1 VRPLLKLNLSLLL
14 KSSGL
19 RVLNLYR
26 RLLNYVKPYRVR
38 FGWVIVAMMISAAT
52 EPLIPALLKPLLDEG
67 FVAKDPAII
76 QSLPIWLILLATL
89 RGLSTFASQVG
100 LTWVATRVVF
110 DLRRD
115 MFARLLTLP
124 TARFDSASA
133 GALLSKVTYDANRV
147 MLSTTEAII
156 VIVRDSLAVVGL
168 LLWMFYLNWQL
179 SLILFSIVPFIV
191 LVVKYSGKKMRRG
204 NLLQQENMGQM
215 TRILEE
221 AISGHKLVKIFGGQN
236 YENNRFKK
244 ASNGVRFWEVRLKTI
259 SNLSMFAA
267 EILIAVILAL
277 IIYIATSQ
285 SGHEQV
291 SVGGFISL
299 FAAMGMLFS
308 PIKRLTKVN
317 EQIQQGLAAAQTVFE
332 LIDEIPEKEHLSIEH
347 QKIIGNIEFRD
358 LSFGYYQNQQV
369 LSNISLKINA
379 GETIGL
385 VGISGSGKT
394 TLTHLLAYFYPVEQG
409 QIFLDNV
416 DINDISLNVLRDH
429 LALVSQEIILFND
442 TIAANIAYGSM
453 INASRKEI
461 EKAAE
466 SAFAMEFIK
475 QMPEG
480 LETMIGERGVKLSGG
495 QRQRLA
501 IARALLKN
509 APILIFDEATSA
521 LDSHAEQQVQMA
533 LENLRKNRTTLIIA
547 HRLSTIEKADRIV
560 VLEKGRIAEMG
571 THQMLLENN
580 GVYARLYQTQTIN
593 H

>member
-1 VRPLLKLNLSLLL
+1 MNSNFSLY
-14 KSSGL
+14 
-19 RVLNLYR
+19 N
-26 RLLNYVKPYRVR
+26 RLLRYVKPYRWA
-38 FGWVIVAMMISAAT
+38 FGGVIVAMIVSAAT

-76 QSLPIWLILLATL
+76 KSLPLWLILLATI

-115 MFARLLTLP
+115 MFGRLLNLP
-124 TARFDSASA
+124 TARFDNASA
-133 GALLSKVTYDANRV
+133 GALLSKVTFDANRV
-147 MLSTTEAII
+147 MLATTEAII
-156 VIVRDSLAVVGL
+156 IIVRDSLAVLGL

-204 NLLQQENMGQM
+204 NLEQQDNMGQL

-221 AISGHKLVKIFGGQN
+221 AISGHKLVKIFGGQD

-259 SNLSMFAA
+259 SHLSMFAA
-267 EILIAVILAL
+267 EILIALVLAL

-285 SGHEQV
+285 ANHDQV
-291 SVGGFISL
+291 SVGSFISL

-332 LIDEIPEKEHLSIEH
+332 LIDEIPEREHLSIEH

-571 THQMLLENN
+571 THQMLLEKN

>member
-1 VRPLLKLNLSLLL
+1 MNSNFSLY
-14 KSSGL
+14 
-19 RVLNLYR
+19 N
-26 RLLNYVKPYRVR
+26 RLLRYVKPYRWA
-38 FGWVIVAMMISAAT
+38 FGGVIVAMIVSAAT

-76 QSLPIWLILLATL
+76 KSLPLWLILLATI

-100 LTWVATRVVF
+100 LTWVASRVVF
-110 DLRRD
+110 DLRGE
-115 MFARLLTLP
+115 MFARLLSLP
-124 TARFDSASA
+124 TARFDNASA
-133 GALLSKVTYDANRV
+133 GALLSKVTFDANRV
-147 MLSTTEAII
+147 MLATTEAII
-156 VIVRDSLAVVGL
+156 IIVRDSLAVLGL

-204 NLLQQENMGQM
+204 NLEQQDNMGQL

-221 AISGHKLVKIFGGQN
+221 AISGHKLVKIFGGQD
-236 YENNRFKK
+236 YENNRFQK

-259 SNLSMFAA
+259 SHLSMFAA
-267 EILIAVILAL
+267 EILIALVLAL

-285 SGHEQV
+285 ANHDQV
-291 SVGGFISL
+291 SVGSFISL

-332 LIDEIPEKEHLSIEH
+332 LIDEIPEKEHLLLASSPTL
-347 QKIIGNIEFRD
+347 KGNIEFRD
-358 LSFGYYQNQQV
+358 LNFGYSQDKKI
-369 LSNISLKINA
+369 LSNIDLKINA

-394 TLTHLLAYFYPVEQG
+394 TLTNLLACFYPIENN
-409 QIFLDNV
+409 QIFIDQF
-416 DINDISLNVLRDH
+416 DINDIALKTLRSH
-429 LALVSQEIILFND
+429 LALVSQEIVLFND

-453 INASRKEI
+453 SNASKEDI

-466 SAFAMEFIK
+466 AAFAMEFIK
-475 QMPEG
+475 QMPDG
-480 LETMIGERGVKLSGG
+480 LNTMIGERGVKLSGG

-560 VLEKGRIAEMG
+560 VLEQGQIAEIG
-571 THQMLLENN
+571 THQMLLEQN
-580 GVYARLYQTQTIN
+580 GVYSRLYQAQVN
-593 H
+593 SVS

>member
-1 VRPLLKLNLSLLL
+1 LKIRIPLYS
-14 KSSGL
+14 
-19 RVLNLYR
+19 
-26 RLLNYVKPYRVR
+26 RLLRYVKPYRWA
-38 FGWVIVAMMISAAT
+38 FGGVIVAMIVSAAT

-76 QSLPIWLILLATL
+76 KSLPLWLILLAMI

-100 LTWVATRVVF
+100 LTWVASRVVF
-110 DLRRD
+110 DLRGE
-115 MFARLLTLP
+115 MFGRLLNLP
-124 TARFDSASA
+124 TTRFDNASA
-133 GALLSKVTYDANRV
+133 GALLSKVTFDANRV
-147 MLSTTEAII
+147 MLATTEAVII
-156 VIVRDSLAVVGL
+156 IVRDSLAVLGL

-191 LVVKYSGKKMRRG
+191 LVVKYSGKKMRHG
-204 NLLQQENMGQM
+204 NLEQQDKMGQM

-221 AISGHKLVKIFGGQN
+221 AISGHKLVKIFGGQD

-244 ASNGVRFWEVRLKTI
+244 VSNGVRFWEVRLKMI
-259 SNLSMFAA
+259 SHLSMFAA
-267 EILIAVILAL
+267 EILIALVLAL

-285 SGHEQV
+285 AGHEQV

-332 LIDEIPEKEHLSIEH
+332 LIDEIPEREHSFLASSPILT
-347 QKIIGNIEFRD
+347 GNIEFKD
-358 LSFGYYQNQQV
+358 LSFSYSNDKKI
-369 LSNISLKINA
+369 LSNIVLKINA

-394 TLTHLLAYFYPVEQG
+394 TLTNLLACFYPIENN
-409 QIFLDNV
+409 QIFIDQY
-416 DINDISLNVLRDH
+416 DINEISLKTLRSH
-429 LALVSQEIILFND
+429 LALVSQEIVLFND

-453 INASRKEI
+453 SNASKEDI

-466 SAFAMEFIK
+466 AAFAMEFIK
-475 QMPEG
+475 QMPDG
-480 LETMIGERGVKLSGG
+480 LNTMIGERGVKLSGG

-560 VLEKGRIAEMG
+560 VLEQGHIAEIG
-571 THQMLLENN
+571 THQMLLEKN
-580 GVYARLYQTQTIN
+580 GVYSRLYQVQIN
-593 H
+593 SVS

>member
-358 LSFGYYQNQQV
+358 LSFGYYQEQQV
-369 LSNISLKINA
+369 LSNIDLKINA

-571 THQMLLENN
+571 THQMLLEKN

>member
-1 VRPLLKLNLSLLL
+1 LNSNFSLY
-14 KSSGL
+14 
-19 RVLNLYR
+19 N
-26 RLLNYVKPYRVR
+26 RLLRYVKPYRWA
-38 FGWVIVAMMISAAT
+38 FGGVIVAMIVSAAT

-76 QSLPIWLILLATL
+76 KSLPLWLILLATI

-115 MFARLLTLP
+115 MFGRLLNLP
-124 TARFDSASA
+124 TARFDNASA
-133 GALLSKVTYDANRV
+133 GALLSKVTFDANRV
-147 MLSTTEAII
+147 MLATTEAII
-156 VIVRDSLAVVGL
+156 IIVRDSLAVLGL

-204 NLLQQENMGQM
+204 NLEQQDNMGQL

-221 AISGHKLVKIFGGQN
+221 AISGHKLVKIFGGQD

-259 SNLSMFAA
+259 SHLSMFAA
-267 EILIAVILAL
+267 EILIALVLAL

-285 SGHEQV
+285 ANHDQV
-291 SVGGFISL
+291 SVGSFISL

-332 LIDEIPEKEHLSIEH
+332 LIDEIPEREHLSIKH
-347 QKIIGNIEFRD
+347 QKIIGNLEFRN
-358 LSFGYYQNQQV
+358 LNFGYSQDKKI
-369 LSNISLKINA
+369 LSNIDLKIKA

-394 TLTHLLAYFYPVEQG
+394 TLTNLLACFYPIDNN
-409 QIFLDNV
+409 QIFIDQF
-416 DINDISLNVLRDH
+416 DINEIDLKTLRSH
-429 LALVSQEIILFND
+429 LALVSQEIVLFND

-453 INASRKEI
+453 SNASKEDI

-466 SAFAMEFIK
+466 AAFAMEFIK
-475 QMPEG
+475 QMPDG

-560 VLEKGRIAEMG
+560 VLEQGQIAEIG
-571 THQMLLENN
+571 THQMLLEQN
-580 GVYARLYQTQTIN
+580 GVYSRLYQAQVN
-593 H
+593 SLS

>member
-1 VRPLLKLNLSLLL
+1 
-14 KSSGL
+14 
-19 RVLNLYR
+19 VL
-26 RLLNYVKPYRVR
+26 
-38 FGWVIVAMMISAAT
+38 
-52 EPLIPALLKPLLDEG
+52 
-67 FVAKDPAII
+67 
-76 QSLPIWLILLATL
+76 
-89 RGLSTFASQVG
+89 
-100 LTWVATRVVF
+100 
-110 DLRRD
+110 
-115 MFARLLTLP
+115 
-124 TARFDSASA
+124 
-133 GALLSKVTYDANRV
+133 
-147 MLSTTEAII
+147 
-156 VIVRDSLAVVGL
+156 GL

-204 NLLQQENMGQM
+204 NLEQQDNMGQL

-221 AISGHKLVKIFGGQN
+221 AISGHKLVKIFGGQD

-244 ASNGVRFWEVRLKTI
+244 ASNDVRFWEVRLKTI
-259 SNLSMFAA
+259 SHLSMFAA
-267 EILIAVILAL
+267 EILIALVLAL

-285 SGHEQV
+285 ANHDQV
-291 SVGGFISL
+291 SVGSFISL

-332 LIDEIPEKEHLSIEH
+332 LIDEIPEREHLSIKH
-347 QKIIGNIEFRD
+347 QKIIGNLEFRN
-358 LSFGYYQNQQV
+358 LNFGYSQDKKI
-369 LSNISLKINA
+369 LSNIDLKIKA

-394 TLTHLLAYFYPVEQG
+394 TLTNLLACFYPIENN
-409 QIFLDNV
+409 QIFIDQF
-416 DINDISLNVLRDH
+416 DINDIDLKTLRSH
-429 LALVSQEIILFND
+429 LALVSQEIVLFND

-453 INASRKEI
+453 SNASREDI

-466 SAFAMEFIK
+466 AAFAMEFIK
-475 QMPEG
+475 QMPDG
-480 LETMIGERGVKLSGG
+480 LNTMIGERGVKLSGG

-560 VLEKGRIAEMG
+560 VLEQGQIAEIG
-571 THQMLLENN
+571 THQMLLEQN
-580 GVYARLYQTQTIN
+580 GVYSRLYQAQVN
-593 H
+593 SLS

>member
-1 VRPLLKLNLSLLL
+1 LNSNFSLY
-14 KSSGL
+14 
-19 RVLNLYR
+19 N
-26 RLLNYVKPYRVR
+26 RLLRYVKPYRWA
-38 FGWVIVAMMISAAT
+38 FGGVIVAMILSAAT

-67 FVAKDPAII
+67 FVAKDPEII
-76 QSLPIWLILLATL
+76 KSLPLWLILLATI

-100 LTWVATRVVF
+100 LTWVASRVVF
-110 DLRRD
+110 DLRNE
-115 MFARLLTLP
+115 MFDRLLKLP
-124 TARFDSASA
+124 TARFDNASA

-147 MLSTTEAII
+147 MLATTDAII
-156 VIVRDSLAVVGL
+156 VIVRDSLAVLGL

-179 SLILFSIVPFIV
+179 SLILFSIVPFII
-191 LVVKYSGKKMRRG
+191 LVVKYSGKKMRHG
-204 NLLQQENMGQM
+204 NLEQQDNMGQL

-221 AISGHKLVKIFGGQN
+221 AISGHKLVKIFGGQD

-259 SNLSMFAA
+259 SHLSMFAA
-267 EILIAVILAL
+267 EILIALVLAL

-285 SGHEQV
+285 ANHDQV
-291 SVGGFISL
+291 SVGSFISL

-317 EQIQQGLAAAQTVFE
+317 EQVQQGLAAAQTVFQ
-332 LIDEIPEKEHLSIEH
+332 LIDEIPEKEHLLLASSPTL
-347 QKIIGNIEFRD
+347 KGNLEFRD
-358 LSFGYYQNQQV
+358 LNFGYSNDKKI
-369 LSNISLKINA
+369 LSNIDLKINA

-394 TLTHLLAYFYPVEQG
+394 TLTNLLACFYPIDNN
-409 QIFLDNV
+409 QIFIDQF
-416 DINDISLNVLRDH
+416 DINEIDLKTLRSH
-429 LALVSQEIILFND
+429 LALVSQEIVLFND

-453 INASRKEI
+453 INASREDI

-466 SAFAMEFIK
+466 AAFAMEFIK
-475 QMPEG
+475 QMPDG

-560 VLEKGRIAEMG
+560 VLEQGQIAEIG
-571 THQMLLENN
+571 THQMLLEQN
-580 GVYARLYQTQTIN
+580 GVYSRLYQAQVNKIMLE
-593 H
+593 

>member
-1 VRPLLKLNLSLLL
+1 LNSNFSLY
-14 KSSGL
+14 
-19 RVLNLYR
+19 N
-26 RLLNYVKPYRVR
+26 RLLRYVKPYRWA
-38 FGWVIVAMMISAAT
+38 FGGVIVAMILSAAT

-76 QSLPIWLILLATL
+76 KSLPLWLILLATI

-100 LTWVATRVVF
+100 LTWVASRVVF
-110 DLRRD
+110 DLRGE
-115 MFARLLTLP
+115 MFNRLLTLP
-124 TARFDSASA
+124 TARFDNASA
-133 GALLSKVTYDANRV
+133 GALLSKVTFDANRV
-147 MLSTTEAII
+147 MLATTEAII
-156 VIVRDSLAVVGL
+156 IIVRDSLAVLGL

-204 NLLQQENMGQM
+204 NLEQQDNMGQM

-221 AISGHKLVKIFGGQN
+221 AISGHKLVKIFGGQD

-259 SNLSMFAA
+259 SHLSMFAA
-267 EILIAVILAL
+267 EILIALVLAV

-285 SGHEQV
+285 AGHEQV

-332 LIDEIPEKEHLSIEH
+332 LIDEIPEREHSFLASSPILT
-347 QKIIGNIEFRD
+347 GNIEFRNLNFSYSSD
-358 LSFGYYQNQQV
+358 KKI
-369 LSNISLKINA
+369 LSNIDLKIKA

-394 TLTHLLAYFYPVEQG
+394 TLTNLLACFYPIENN
-409 QIFLDNV
+409 QIFIDQF
-416 DINDISLNVLRDH
+416 DINEISLKTLREH
-429 LALVSQEIILFND
+429 LALVSQEIVLFND

-453 INASRKEI
+453 SNASKEDI

-466 SAFAMEFIK
+466 AAFAMEFIK
-475 QMPEG
+475 QMPDG
-480 LETMIGERGVKLSGG
+480 LNTMIGERGVKLSGG

-521 LDSHAEQQVQMA
+521 LDSHAEQQVQLA

-560 VLEKGRIAEMG
+560 VLEQGRIAEIG

-580 GVYARLYQTQTIN
+580 GVYSRLYQVQIN
-593 H
+593 SVS

>member
-1 VRPLLKLNLSLLL
+1 MNSNFSLY
-14 KSSGL
+14 
-19 RVLNLYR
+19 N
-26 RLLNYVKPYRVR
+26 RLLRYVKPYRWA
-38 FGWVIVAMMISAAT
+38 FGGVIVAMIVSAAT

-76 QSLPIWLILLATL
+76 KSLPLWLILLATI

-100 LTWVATRVVF
+100 LTWVASRVVF
-110 DLRRD
+110 DLRGE
-115 MFARLLTLP
+115 MFARLLSLP
-124 TARFDSASA
+124 TARFDNASA
-133 GALLSKVTYDANRV
+133 GALLSKVTFDANRV
-147 MLSTTEAII
+147 MLATTEAII
-156 VIVRDSLAVVGL
+156 IIVRDSLAVLGL

-204 NLLQQENMGQM
+204 NLEQQDNMGQL

-221 AISGHKLVKIFGGQN
+221 AISGHKLVKIFGGQD
-236 YENNRFKK
+236 YENNRFQK

-259 SNLSMFAA
+259 SHLSMFAA
-267 EILIAVILAL
+267 EILIALVLAL

-285 SGHEQV
+285 ANHDQV
-291 SVGGFISL
+291 SVGSFISL

-332 LIDEIPEKEHLSIEH
+332 LIDEIPEKEHLLLASSPTL
-347 QKIIGNIEFRD
+347 KGNIEFRD
-358 LSFGYYQNQQV
+358 LNFGYSQDKKI
-369 LSNISLKINA
+369 LSNIDLKINA

-394 TLTHLLAYFYPVEQG
+394 TLTNLLACFYPIENN
-409 QIFLDNV
+409 QIFIDQFDVNEIALKT
-416 DINDISLNVLRDH
+416 LRSH
-429 LALVSQEIILFND
+429 LALVSQEIVLFND

-453 INASRKEI
+453 SNASKEDI

-466 SAFAMEFIK
+466 AAFAMEFIK
-475 QMPEG
+475 QMPDG
-480 LETMIGERGVKLSGG
+480 LNTMIGERGVKLSGG

-560 VLEKGRIAEMG
+560 VLEQGQIAEIG
-571 THQMLLENN
+571 THQMLLEQN
-580 GVYARLYQTQTIN
+580 GVYSRLYQAQVN
-593 H
+593 SVS

>member
-1 VRPLLKLNLSLLL
+1 MNSNFSLY
-14 KSSGL
+14 
-19 RVLNLYR
+19 N
-26 RLLNYVKPYRVR
+26 RLLRYVKPYRWA
-38 FGWVIVAMMISAAT
+38 FGGVIVAMIVSAAT

-76 QSLPIWLILLATL
+76 KSLPLWLILLATI

-100 LTWVATRVVF
+100 LTWVASRVVF
-110 DLRRD
+110 DLRNE
-115 MFARLLTLP
+115 MFNRLLTLP
-124 TARFDSASA
+124 TARFDNASA
-133 GALLSKVTYDANRV
+133 GALLSKVTFDANRV
-147 MLSTTEAII
+147 MLATTEAII
-156 VIVRDSLAVVGL
+156 IIVRDSLAVLGL

-204 NLLQQENMGQM
+204 NLEQQDNMGQL

-221 AISGHKLVKIFGGQN
+221 AISGHKLVKIFGGQD

-259 SNLSMFAA
+259 SHLSMFAA
-267 EILIAVILAL
+267 EILIALVLAL

-285 SGHEQV
+285 ANHDQV
-291 SVGGFISL
+291 SVGSFISL

-332 LIDEIPEKEHLSIEH
+332 LIDEIPEREHLSIEH
-347 QKIIGNIEFRD
+347 QKIIGNLEFRD
-358 LSFGYYQNQQV
+358 LTFGYSQDKKI
-369 LSNISLKINA
+369 LSNIDLKIKA

-385 VGISGSGKT
+385 VGVSGSGKT
-394 TLTHLLAYFYPVEQG
+394 TLTNLLACFYPIDNN
-409 QIFLDNV
+409 QIFIDQFDVNEIALKT
-416 DINDISLNVLRDH
+416 LRSH
-429 LALVSQEIILFND
+429 LALVSQEIVLFND

-453 INASRKEI
+453 SNASREDI

-466 SAFAMEFIK
+466 AAFAMEFIK

-560 VLEKGRIAEMG
+560 VLEQGQIAEIG
-571 THQMLLENN
+571 THQMLLEQN
-580 GVYARLYQTQTIN
+580 GVYSRLYQAQVN
-593 H
+593 SLS

>member
-1 VRPLLKLNLSLLL
+1 LNSNFSLY
-14 KSSGL
+14 
-19 RVLNLYR
+19 N
-26 RLLNYVKPYRVR
+26 RLLRYVKPYRWA
-38 FGWVIVAMMISAAT
+38 FGGVIVAMIVSAAT

-76 QSLPIWLILLATL
+76 KSLPLWLILLATI

-100 LTWVATRVVF
+100 LTWVASRVVF
-110 DLRRD
+110 DLRGE
-115 MFARLLTLP
+115 MFARLLSLP
-124 TARFDSASA
+124 TARFDNASA
-133 GALLSKVTYDANRV
+133 GALLSKVTFDANRV
-147 MLSTTEAII
+147 MLATTEAII
-156 VIVRDSLAVVGL
+156 IIVRDSLAVLGL

-204 NLLQQENMGQM
+204 NLEQQDNMGQL

-221 AISGHKLVKIFGGQN
+221 AISGHKLVKIFGGQD
-236 YENNRFKK
+236 YENNRFQK

-259 SNLSMFAA
+259 SHLSMFAA
-267 EILIAVILAL
+267 EILIALVLAL

-285 SGHEQV
+285 ANHDQV
-291 SVGGFISL
+291 SVGSFISL

-332 LIDEIPEKEHLSIEH
+332 LIDEIPEKEHLLLASSPTL
-347 QKIIGNIEFRD
+347 KGNIEFRD
-358 LSFGYYQNQQV
+358 LNFGYSQDKKI
-369 LSNISLKINA
+369 LSNIDLKINA

-394 TLTHLLAYFYPVEQG
+394 TLTNLLACFYPIENN
-409 QIFLDNV
+409 QIFIDQF
-416 DINDISLNVLRDH
+416 DINDIALKTLRSH
-429 LALVSQEIILFND
+429 LALVSQEIVLFND

-453 INASRKEI
+453 SNASKEDI

-466 SAFAMEFIK
+466 AAFAMEFIK
-475 QMPEG
+475 QMPDG
-480 LETMIGERGVKLSGG
+480 LNTMIGERGVKLSGG

-560 VLEKGRIAEMG
+560 VLEQGQIAEIG
-571 THQMLLENN
+571 THQMLLEQN
-580 GVYARLYQTQTIN
+580 GVYSRLYQAQVN
-593 H
+593 SVS

>member
-1 VRPLLKLNLSLLL
+1 LNSNFSLY
-14 KSSGL
+14 
-19 RVLNLYR
+19 N
-26 RLLNYVKPYRVR
+26 RLLRYVKPYRWA
-38 FGWVIVAMMISAAT
+38 FGGVIVAMIVSAAT

-76 QSLPIWLILLATL
+76 KSLPLWLILLATI

-115 MFARLLTLP
+115 MFGRLLNLP
-124 TARFDSASA
+124 TARFDNASA
-133 GALLSKVTYDANRV
+133 GALLSKVTFDANRV
-147 MLSTTEAII
+147 MLATTEAII
-156 VIVRDSLAVVGL
+156 IIVRDSLAVLGL

-204 NLLQQENMGQM
+204 NLEQQDNMGQL

-221 AISGHKLVKIFGGQN
+221 AISGHKLVKIFGGQD

-259 SNLSMFAA
+259 SHLSMFAA
-267 EILIAVILAL
+267 EILIALVLAL

-285 SGHEQV
+285 ANHDQV
-291 SVGGFISL
+291 SVGSFISL

-332 LIDEIPEKEHLSIEH
+332 LIDEIPEREHLSIKH
-347 QKIIGNIEFRD
+347 QKIIGNLEFRN
-358 LSFGYYQNQQV
+358 LNFGYSQDKKI
-369 LSNISLKINA
+369 LSNIDLKIKA

-394 TLTHLLAYFYPVEQG
+394 TLTNLLACFYPIENN
-409 QIFLDNV
+409 QIFIDQF
-416 DINDISLNVLRDH
+416 DINEIDLKTLRSH
-429 LALVSQEIILFND
+429 LALVSQEIVLFND

-453 INASRKEI
+453 SNASKEDI

-466 SAFAMEFIK
+466 AAFAMEFIK
-475 QMPEG
+475 QMPDG

-560 VLEKGRIAEMG
+560 VLEQGQIAEIG
-571 THQMLLENN
+571 THQMLLEQN
-580 GVYARLYQTQTIN
+580 GVYSRLYQAQVN
-593 H
+593 SLS

>member
-1 VRPLLKLNLSLLL
+1 MNSNFSLY
-14 KSSGL
+14 
-19 RVLNLYR
+19 N
-26 RLLNYVKPYRVR
+26 RLLRYVKPYRWA
-38 FGWVIVAMMISAAT
+38 FGGVIVAMIVSAAT

-76 QSLPIWLILLATL
+76 KSLPLWLILLATI

-100 LTWVATRVVF
+100 LTWVASRVVF
-110 DLRRD
+110 DLRCE
-115 MFARLLTLP
+115 MFARLLSLP
-124 TARFDSASA
+124 TARFDNASA
-133 GALLSKVTYDANRV
+133 GALLSKVTFDANRV
-147 MLSTTEAII
+147 MLATTEAII
-156 VIVRDSLAVVGL
+156 IIVRDSLAVLGL

-204 NLLQQENMGQM
+204 NLEQQDNMGQL

-221 AISGHKLVKIFGGQN
+221 AISGHKLVKIFGGQD

-259 SNLSMFAA
+259 SHLSMFAA
-267 EILIAVILAL
+267 EILIALVLAL

-285 SGHEQV
+285 AGHDQV
-291 SVGGFISL
+291 SVGSFISL

-332 LIDEIPEKEHLSIEH
+332 LIDEIPEKEHFLLASSPTLT
-347 QKIIGNIEFRD
+347 GNIEFRD
-358 LSFGYYQNQQV
+358 LNFGYSDDKKI
-369 LSNISLKINA
+369 LSNIDLKIKA

-394 TLTHLLAYFYPVEQG
+394 TLTNLLACFYPIENN
-409 QIFLDNV
+409 QIFIDRF
-416 DINDISLNVLRDH
+416 DINEIALKTLRSY
-429 LALVSQEIILFND
+429 LALVSQEIVLFND

-453 INASRKEI
+453 SNASREEI

-475 QMPEG
+475 QMPDG
-480 LETMIGERGVKLSGG
+480 LNTMIGERGVKLSGG

-509 APILIFDEATSA
+509 TPILIFDEATSA
-521 LDSHAEQQVQMA
+521 LDSHAEQQVQLA

-560 VLEKGRIAEMG
+560 VLEQGQIAEIG
-571 THQMLLENN
+571 THQTLLEKK
-580 GVYARLYQTQTIN
+580 GIYARLYQAQIN
-593 H
+593 

>member
-1 VRPLLKLNLSLLL
+1 
-14 KSSGL
+14 
-19 RVLNLYR
+19 
-26 RLLNYVKPYRVR
+26 VKPYRWA
-38 FGWVIVAMMISAAT
+38 FGGVIVAMIVSAAT

-76 QSLPIWLILLATL
+76 KSLPLWLILLATI

-100 LTWVATRVVF
+100 LTWVASRVVF
-110 DLRRD
+110 DLRGE
-115 MFARLLTLP
+115 MFARLLSLP
-124 TARFDSASA
+124 TARFDNASA
-133 GALLSKVTYDANRV
+133 GALLSKVTFDANRV
-147 MLSTTEAII
+147 MLATTEAII
-156 VIVRDSLAVVGL
+156 IIVRDSLAVLGL

-204 NLLQQENMGQM
+204 NLEQQDKMGQM

-221 AISGHKLVKIFGGQN
+221 AISGHKLVKIFGGQD

-259 SNLSMFAA
+259 SHLSMFAA
-267 EILIAVILAL
+267 EILIALVLAV

-285 SGHEQV
+285 AGHEQV

-332 LIDEIPEKEHLSIEH
+332 LIDEIPEREHSFLASSPIL
-347 QKIIGNIEFRD
+347 IGNIEFRNLNFSYSND
-358 LSFGYYQNQQV
+358 KKI
-369 LSNISLKINA
+369 LSNIDLKINA

-394 TLTHLLAYFYPVEQG
+394 TLTNLLACFYPIENN
-409 QIFLDNV
+409 QIFIDQY
-416 DINDISLNVLRDH
+416 DINEISLKILREH
-429 LALVSQEIILFND
+429 LALVSQEIVLFND

-453 INASRKEI
+453 SNASKEDI

-466 SAFAMEFIK
+466 AAFAMEFIK
-475 QMPEG
+475 QMPDG
-480 LETMIGERGVKLSGG
+480 LNTMIGERGVKLSGG

-560 VLEKGRIAEMG
+560 VLEQGRIAEIG
-571 THQMLLENN
+571 THQSLLENN
-580 GVYARLYQTQTIN
+580 GMYARLYQTQVN
-593 H
+593 

>member
-1 VRPLLKLNLSLLL
+1 LNSNFSLY
-14 KSSGL
+14 
-19 RVLNLYR
+19 N
-26 RLLNYVKPYRVR
+26 RLLRYVKPYRWA
-38 FGWVIVAMMISAAT
+38 FGGVIVAMIVSAAT

-76 QSLPIWLILLATL
+76 KSLPLWLILLATI

-100 LTWVATRVVF
+100 LTWVASRVVF
-110 DLRRD
+110 DLRNE
-115 MFARLLTLP
+115 MFNRLLTLP
-124 TARFDSASA
+124 TARFDNASA
-133 GALLSKVTYDANRV
+133 GALLSKVTFDANRV
-147 MLSTTEAII
+147 MLATTEAII
-156 VIVRDSLAVVGL
+156 ITVRDSLAVLGL

-204 NLLQQENMGQM
+204 NLEQQDNMGQL

-221 AISGHKLVKIFGGQN
+221 AISGHKLVKIFGGQD

-244 ASNGVRFWEVRLKTI
+244 ASNDVRFWEVRLKTI
-259 SNLSMFAA
+259 SHLSMFAA
-267 EILIAVILAL
+267 EILIALVLAL

-285 SGHEQV
+285 ANHDQV
-291 SVGGFISL
+291 SVGSFISL

-332 LIDEIPEKEHLSIEH
+332 LIDEIPEREHLSIKH
-347 QKIIGNIEFRD
+347 QKIIGNLEFRN
-358 LSFGYYQNQQV
+358 LNFGYSQDKKI
-369 LSNISLKINA
+369 LSNIDLKIKA

-394 TLTHLLAYFYPVEQG
+394 TLTNLLACFYPIENN
-409 QIFLDNV
+409 QIFIDQF
-416 DINDISLNVLRDH
+416 DINDIDLKTLRSH
-429 LALVSQEIILFND
+429 LALVSQEIVLFND

-453 INASRKEI
+453 SNASREDI

-466 SAFAMEFIK
+466 AAFAMEFIK
-475 QMPEG
+475 QMPDG
-480 LETMIGERGVKLSGG
+480 LNTMIGERGVKLSGG

-560 VLEKGRIAEMG
+560 VLEQGQIAEIG
-571 THQMLLENN
+571 THQMLLEQN
-580 GVYARLYQTQTIN
+580 GVYSRLYQAQVN
-593 H
+593 SLS

>member
-1 VRPLLKLNLSLLL
+1 MKIRIPLYS
-14 KSSGL
+14 
-19 RVLNLYR
+19 
-26 RLLNYVKPYRVR
+26 RLLRYVKPYRWA
-38 FGWVIVAMMISAAT
+38 FGGVIVAMIVSAAT

-76 QSLPIWLILLATL
+76 KSLPLWLILLAMI

-100 LTWVATRVVF
+100 LTWVASRVVF
-110 DLRRD
+110 DLRGE
-115 MFARLLTLP
+115 MFGRLLNLP
-124 TARFDSASA
+124 TTRFDNASA
-133 GALLSKVTYDANRV
+133 GALLSKVTFDANRV
-147 MLSTTEAII
+147 MLATTEAVII
-156 VIVRDSLAVVGL
+156 IVRDSLAVLGL

-191 LVVKYSGKKMRRG
+191 LVVKYSGKKMRHG
-204 NLLQQENMGQM
+204 NLEQQDKMGQM

-221 AISGHKLVKIFGGQN
+221 AISGHKLVKIFGGQD

-244 ASNGVRFWEVRLKTI
+244 VSNGVRFWEVRLKMI
-259 SNLSMFAA
+259 SHLSMFAA
-267 EILIAVILAL
+267 EILIALVLAL

-285 SGHEQV
+285 AGHEQV

-332 LIDEIPEKEHLSIEH
+332 LIDEIPEREHSFLASSPILT
-347 QKIIGNIEFRD
+347 GNIEFKD
-358 LSFGYYQNQQV
+358 LSFSYSNDKKI
-369 LSNISLKINA
+369 LSNIVLKINA

-394 TLTHLLAYFYPVEQG
+394 TLTNLLACFYPIENN
-409 QIFLDNV
+409 QIFIDQY
-416 DINDISLNVLRDH
+416 DINEISLKTLRSH
-429 LALVSQEIILFND
+429 LALVSQEIVLFND

-453 INASRKEI
+453 SNASKEDI

-466 SAFAMEFIK
+466 AAFAMEFIK
-475 QMPEG
+475 QMPDG
-480 LETMIGERGVKLSGG
+480 LNTMIGERGVKLSGG

-560 VLEKGRIAEMG
+560 VLEQGHIAEIG
-571 THQMLLENN
+571 THQMLLEKN
-580 GVYARLYQTQTIN
+580 GVYSRLYQVQIN
-593 H
+593 SVS

>member
-1 VRPLLKLNLSLLL
+1 LKIRIPLYS
-14 KSSGL
+14 
-19 RVLNLYR
+19 
-26 RLLNYVKPYRVR
+26 RLLRYVKPYRWA
-38 FGWVIVAMMISAAT
+38 FGGVIVAMILSAAT

-67 FVAKDPAII
+67 FVAKDPEII
-76 QSLPIWLILLATL
+76 KSLPLWLILLATI

-100 LTWVATRVVF
+100 LTWIASRVVF
-110 DLRRD
+110 DLRGE
-115 MFARLLTLP
+115 MFARLLSLP
-124 TARFDSASA
+124 TARFDNASA
-133 GALLSKVTYDANRV
+133 GALLSKVTFDANRV
-147 MLSTTEAII
+147 MLATTEAII
-156 VIVRDSLAVVGL
+156 VIVRDSLAVLGL

-204 NLLQQENMGQM
+204 NLEQQDNMGQM

-221 AISGHKLVKIFGGQN
+221 AISGHKLVKIFGGQD

-259 SNLSMFAA
+259 SHLSMFAA
-267 EILIAVILAL
+267 EILIALVLAL

-285 SGHEQV
+285 AGHEQV
-291 SVGGFISL
+291 SVGEFISL

-332 LIDEIPEKEHLSIEH
+332 LIDEIPEREFLLENSTP
-347 QKIIGNIEFRD
+347 QKIKGNIEFRNLNFSYSND
-358 LSFGYYQNQQV
+358 KKI
-369 LSNISLKINA
+369 LSNIDLKINA

-394 TLTHLLAYFYPVEQG
+394 TLTNLLACFYPIENN
-409 QIFLDNV
+409 QIFIDQY
-416 DINDISLNVLRDH
+416 DINEISLKTLREH
-429 LALVSQEIILFND
+429 LALVSQEIVLFND

-453 INASRKEI
+453 SNASKEDI

-466 SAFAMEFIK
+466 AAFAMEFIK
-475 QMPEG
+475 QMPDG
-480 LETMIGERGVKLSGG
+480 LNTMIGERGVKLSGG

-560 VLEKGRIAEMG
+560 VLEQGRIAEIG
-571 THQMLLENN
+571 THQTLLESN
-580 GVYARLYQTQTIN
+580 GMYAHLYQTQVN
-593 H
+593 KSMLE

>member
-1 VRPLLKLNLSLLL
+1 LNSNFSLY
-14 KSSGL
+14 
-19 RVLNLYR
+19 N
-26 RLLNYVKPYRVR
+26 RLLRYVKPYRWA
-38 FGWVIVAMMISAAT
+38 FGGVIVAMIVSAAT

-76 QSLPIWLILLATL
+76 KSLPLWLILLATI

-115 MFARLLTLP
+115 MFGRLLNLP
-124 TARFDSASA
+124 TARFDNASA
-133 GALLSKVTYDANRV
+133 GALLSKVTFDANRV
-147 MLSTTEAII
+147 MLATTEAII
-156 VIVRDSLAVVGL
+156 IIVRDSLAVLGL

-204 NLLQQENMGQM
+204 NLEQQDNMGQL

-221 AISGHKLVKIFGGQN
+221 AISGHKLVKIFGGQD

-259 SNLSMFAA
+259 SHLSMFAA
-267 EILIAVILAL
+267 EILIALVLAL

-285 SGHEQV
+285 ANHDQV
-291 SVGGFISL
+291 SVGSFISL

-332 LIDEIPEKEHLSIEH
+332 LIDEIPEREHLSIKH
-347 QKIIGNIEFRD
+347 QKIIGNLEFRN
-358 LSFGYYQNQQV
+358 LNFGYSQDKKI
-369 LSNISLKINA
+369 LSNIDLKIKA

-394 TLTHLLAYFYPVEQG
+394 TLTNLLACFYPIENN
-409 QIFLDNV
+409 QIFIDQF
-416 DINDISLNVLRDH
+416 DINEIDLKTLRSH
-429 LALVSQEIILFND
+429 LALVSQEIVLFND

-453 INASRKEI
+453 SNASKEDI

-466 SAFAMEFIK
+466 AAFAMEFIK
-475 QMPEG
+475 QMPDG

-560 VLEKGRIAEMG
+560 VLEQGQIAEIG
-571 THQMLLENN
+571 THQMLLEQN
-580 GVYARLYQTQTIN
+580 GVYSRLYQAQVN
-593 H
+593 SVS

>member
-1 VRPLLKLNLSLLL
+1 MNSNFSLY
-14 KSSGL
+14 
-19 RVLNLYR
+19 N
-26 RLLNYVKPYRVR
+26 RLLRYVKPYRWA
-38 FGWVIVAMMISAAT
+38 FGGVIVAMILSAAT

-76 QSLPIWLILLATL
+76 KSLPLWLILLATI

-100 LTWVATRVVF
+100 LTWVASRVVF
-110 DLRRD
+110 DLRNE
-115 MFARLLTLP
+115 MFNRLLTLP
-124 TARFDSASA
+124 TARFDNASA
-133 GALLSKVTYDANRV
+133 GALLSKVTFDANRV
-147 MLSTTEAII
+147 MLATTEAII
-156 VIVRDSLAVVGL
+156 IIVRDSLAVLGL

-204 NLLQQENMGQM
+204 NLEQQDNMGQL

-221 AISGHKLVKIFGGQN
+221 AISGHKLVKIFGGQD

-259 SNLSMFAA
+259 SHLSMFAA
-267 EILIAVILAL
+267 EILIALVLAL

-285 SGHEQV
+285 ANHDQV
-291 SVGGFISL
+291 SVGSFISL

-317 EQIQQGLAAAQTVFE
+317 EQVQQGLAAAQTVFE
-332 LIDEIPEKEHLSIEH
+332 LIDEIPEREHLSIEH
-347 QKIIGNIEFRD
+347 QKIIGNLEFRN
-358 LSFGYYQNQQV
+358 LNFGYSQDKKI
-369 LSNISLKINA
+369 LSNIDLKINA

-394 TLTHLLAYFYPVEQG
+394 TLTNLLACFYPIENN
-409 QIFLDNV
+409 QIFIDQF
-416 DINDISLNVLRDH
+416 DINEMDLKTLRSH
-429 LALVSQEIILFND
+429 LALVSQEIVLFND

-453 INASRKEI
+453 SNASRDEI

-466 SAFAMEFIK
+466 AAFAMEFIK
-475 QMPEG
+475 QMPDG
-480 LETMIGERGVKLSGG
+480 LNTMIGERGVKLSGG

-560 VLEKGRIAEMG
+560 VLEQGQIAEIG
-571 THQMLLENN
+571 THQMLLEQN
-580 GVYARLYQTQTIN
+580 GVYSRLYQAQVN
-593 H
+593 SLS

>member
-1 VRPLLKLNLSLLL
+1 LNSNFSLY
-14 KSSGL
+14 
-19 RVLNLYR
+19 N
-26 RLLNYVKPYRVR
+26 RLLRYVKPYRWA
-38 FGWVIVAMMISAAT
+38 FSGVIVAMIVSAAT

-76 QSLPIWLILLATL
+76 KSLPLWLILLATI

-115 MFARLLTLP
+115 MFGRLLNLP
-124 TARFDSASA
+124 TARFDNASA
-133 GALLSKVTYDANRV
+133 GALLSKVTFDANRV
-147 MLSTTEAII
+147 MLATTEAII
-156 VIVRDSLAVVGL
+156 IIVRDSLAVLGL

-204 NLLQQENMGQM
+204 NLEQQNNMGQL

-221 AISGHKLVKIFGGQN
+221 AISGHKLVKIFGGQD

-259 SNLSMFAA
+259 SHLSMFAA
-267 EILIAVILAL
+267 EILIALVLAL

-285 SGHEQV
+285 ANHDQV
-291 SVGGFISL
+291 SVGSFISL

-332 LIDEIPEKEHLSIEH
+332 LIDEIPEREHLSIKH
-347 QKIIGNIEFRD
+347 QKIIGNLEFRN
-358 LSFGYYQNQQV
+358 LNFGYSQDKKI
-369 LSNISLKINA
+369 LSNIDLKIKA

-394 TLTHLLAYFYPVEQG
+394 TLTNLLACFYPIENN
-409 QIFLDNV
+409 QIFIDQF
-416 DINDISLNVLRDH
+416 DINEIDLKTLRSH
-429 LALVSQEIILFND
+429 LALVSQEIVLFND

-453 INASRKEI
+453 SNASKEDI

-466 SAFAMEFIK
+466 AAFAMEFIK
-475 QMPEG
+475 QMPDG

-521 LDSHAEQQVQMA
+521 LDSYAEQQVQMA

-560 VLEKGRIAEMG
+560 VLEQGQIAEIG
-571 THQMLLENN
+571 THQMLLEQN
-580 GVYARLYQTQTIN
+580 GVYSRLYQAQVN
-593 H
+593 SLS